1 MWESTPHSGGYY
13 HPTADYWANGALKN
27 LWISQIP
34 SIGFGADGEGRT
46 STVSATYGAEPGYR
60 DVIQSLQ
67 SGHCRHIWIADHD
80 NFIYDPNTGRMTQY
94 KFTVGTSAETANLTW
109 NSNTTL
115 KTLAVTDPWIASD
128 NQTCAYG
135 YDNLSRV
142 TSANCGSA
150 WSQTFAY
157 DPLGNAT
164 KSGSSSWLPTYNS
177 KNQYASI
184 PGFTPSYDS
193 NGNILADS
201 FHSYTWQATGHVA
214 SIDTTTFTYDA
225 LGRNVEQNRSGTYY
239 QIVYAPTGGKLAI
252 MTGQNL
258 QQAFIPLPGRAVAE
272 YLSWGLSHYR
282 HPDWLGSDRL
292 ASSSSGHTIV
302 SGAAYA
308 PFGEPYAQP
317 SGGNGELSFTGAN
330 KDTIWLQ
337 YDFPARQYDPR
348 QSRWMSPD
356 PGGLMAVDLTSPQS
370 WNRYG
375 YVANSPLSTIDPL
388 GFRGC
393 AVDGVEAPCS
403 VADGLINLGA
413 ASPLPPAI
421 KPEGF
426 MSSQNGTN
434 VPYIV
439 TNTSEG
445 LGFKYFGCNAKAVGL
460 KYCNNEGFAE
470 VLGLPTFIP
479 SETWLWNHERDGGP
493 LAAYLRSHAGDF
505 VVNHIGG
512 QKTAY
517 SQSRKR

>member
-1 MWESTPHSGGYY
+1 MP
-13 HPTADYWANGALKN
+13 
-27 LWISQIP
+27 
-34 SIGFGADGEGRT
+34 
-46 STVSATYGAEPGYR
+46 
-60 DVIQSLQ
+60 
-67 SGHCRHIWIADHD
+67 
-80 NFIYDPNTGRMTQY
+80 
-94 KFTVGTSAETANLTW
+94 
-109 NSNTTL
+109 
-115 KTLAVTDPWIASD
+115 
-128 NQTCAYG
+128 
-135 YDNLSRV
+135 
-142 TSANCGSA
+142 
-150 WSQTFAY
+150 
-157 DPLGNAT
+157 
-164 KSGSSSWLPTYNS
+164 
-177 KNQYASI
+177 
-184 PGFTPSYDS
+184 
-193 NGNILADS
+193 
-201 FHSYTWQATGHVA
+201 
-214 SIDTTTFTYDA
+214 
-225 LGRNVEQNRSGTYY
+225 
-239 QIVYAPTGGKLAI
+239 
-252 MTGQNL
+252 
-258 QQAFIPLPGRAVAE
+258 
-272 YLSWGLSHYR
+272 
-282 HPDWLGSDRL
+282 
-292 ASSSSGHTIV
+292 SSSSGHTII

-330 KDTIWLQ
+330 KDTTWLQ

-512 QKTAY
+512 QKDRVFTESQAVNLCLLAVQARNNGLGPIAMPSGDPLVSLDQGTSLYGHGHILNPSGSAVGTEVQAGANLATGALSRRSDFVACMDAY
-517 SQSRKR
+517 YQSAK